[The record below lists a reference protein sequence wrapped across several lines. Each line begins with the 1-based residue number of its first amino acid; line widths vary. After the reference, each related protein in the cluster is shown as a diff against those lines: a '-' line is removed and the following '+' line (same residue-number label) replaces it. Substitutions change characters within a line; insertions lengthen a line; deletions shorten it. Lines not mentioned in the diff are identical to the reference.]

1 MENNFFSAIIV
12 AAGNSSRMG
21 GKESKMFIDLLGKKV
36 IARTVEIFSLCSLI
50 NEIIIVC
57 RDEDKERISSFVN
70 TEKPLKFAKGGET
83 RQESVLNGLK
93 TVDEQCE
100 YLVIH
105 DGARPL
111 VTQKEI
117 LDVLSDAIKYK
128 AATLGTKV
136 KDTIKITKDGFIE
149 TTPNRDF
156 LYAVQ
161 TPQVFLRSLYMKA
174 AEKFKDGG
182 FTDDCKLI
190 EEYGEK
196 VYITNG
202 EYTNI
207 KITTTDDI
215 TLAEAILKGR
225 EEK

>member
-1 MENNFFSAIIV
+1 MKDNFFSAIIV

-21 GKESKMFIDLLGKKV
+21 GKESKMFIDLLGKSV
-36 IARTVEIFSLCSLI
+36 ITRTADIFSSCSLI
-50 NEIIIVC
+50 NEIIVVC
-57 RDEDKERISSFVN
+57 RDEDKEQIASSIN
-70 TEKPLKFAKGGET
+70 TEKPLKFAKGGKT
-83 RQESVLNGLK
+83 RQESVLNGIK
-93 TVDEQCE
+93 CADEKCD

-111 VTQKEI
+111 VTEKEI
-117 LDVLSDAIKYK
+117 SDVLSDAVKYK

-136 KDTIKITKDGFIE
+136 KDTIKISKDGFIE
-149 TTPNRDF
+149 NTPDRDF

-161 TPQVFLRSLYMKA
+161 TPQVFLKSLYIKA
-174 AEKFKDGG
+174 AEKFKDSG

-215 TLAEAILKGR
+215 ALAKAILKGR

>member
-1 MENNFFSAIIV
+1 MKDNFFSAIIV

-21 GKESKMFIDLLGKKV
+21 GKESKMFIDLLGKSV
-36 IARTVEIFSLCSLI
+36 ITRTADIFSSCSLI
-50 NEIIIVC
+50 NEIIVVC
-57 RDEDKERISSFVN
+57 RDEDKEQIASSIN
-70 TEKPLKFAKGGET
+70 TEKPLKFAKGGKT
-83 RQESVLNGLK
+83 RQESVLNGIK
-93 TVDEQCE
+93 CADEKCD

-111 VTQKEI
+111 VTEKEI
-117 LDVLSDAIKYK
+117 SDVLSDAVKYK
-128 AATLGTKV
+128 ATTLGTKV
-136 KDTIKITKDGFIE
+136 KDTIKISKDGFIE
-149 TTPNRDF
+149 NTPDRDF

-161 TPQVFLRSLYMKA
+161 TPQVFLKSLYIKA
-174 AEKFKDGG
+174 AEKFKDSG

-215 TLAEAILKGR
+215 ALAKAILKGR

>member
-1 MENNFFSAIIV
+1 MKGNFFSAIIV

-21 GKESKMFIDLLGKKV
+21 GKESKMFIDLLGKSV
-36 IARTVEIFSLCSLI
+36 ITRTADIFSSCSLI
-50 NEIIIVC
+50 NEIIVVC
-57 RDEDKERISSFVN
+57 RDEDKDQIASSIN
-70 TEKPLKFAKGGET
+70 TEKPLKFAKGGKT
-83 RQESVLNGLK
+83 RQESVLNGIK
-93 TVDEQCE
+93 CADEKCD

-111 VTQKEI
+111 VTEKEI
-117 LDVLSDAIKYK
+117 SDVLSDAVKYK

-136 KDTIKITKDGFIE
+136 KDTIKISKDGFIE
-149 TTPNRDF
+149 NTPDRDF

-161 TPQVFLRSLYMKA
+161 TPQVFLKSLYIKA
-174 AEKFKDGG
+174 AEKFKDSG

-215 TLAEAILKGR
+215 ALAKAILKGR